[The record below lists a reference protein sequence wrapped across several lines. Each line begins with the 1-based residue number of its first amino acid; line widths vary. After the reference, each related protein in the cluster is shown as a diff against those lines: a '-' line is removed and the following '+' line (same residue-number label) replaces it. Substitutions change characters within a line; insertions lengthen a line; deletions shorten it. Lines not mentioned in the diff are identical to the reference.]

1 MVKGA
6 THSPP
11 NKQTREISRPWRRTN
26 DIVSRN
32 IPLRGGYTRIYI
44 YKSWNI
50 SFVVTRRLS
59 LSREE
64 TIKTPIIGKMPFTDT
79 IIIRDES

>member
-32 IPLRGGYTRIYI
+32 IRGGYTRIYI
-44 YKSWNI
+44 YINRGISPSW
-50 SFVVTRRLS
+50 LQ
-59 LSREE
+59 
-64 TIKTPIIGKMPFTDT
+64 GG
-79 IIIRDES
+79 